1 MTRWLDR
8 AARLAEGR
16 LAPVLVGGLGFL
28 VFVRTL
34 GHGFVYDDG
43 RQVLENP
50 WIWSPRYLPDL
61 LFKPVWAFVDGGP
74 SNFYRPV
81 QTLVHFCAAM
91 LFGRGPFGFHLL
103 SVTMHALASA
113 AALLFLRRITG
124 PLRALLAASLFAAWP
139 IHAEPVAWVSAGP
152 DVNAALFLFLCFWL
166 CCAVRSGAFPERSPW
181 LLLSLAGTAFF
192 LALLSKET
200 ALAAPLIALALK
212 DPQRPGNPD
221 PSPPPP
227 AGGRARAVLAFGF
240 VFALPL
246 AAYLVLRVRAVGGL
260 WPATARAALSGA
272 EGWGTALMLLP
283 RYMALA
289 FLPWSVVPDR
299 VVTPAGSP
307 LAPEALCGAAVA
319 AGLVAAWLWLRRQS
333 PPAALGVTFLI
344 VPLLPALQVRY
355 FTGILQA
362 DRYLYIPSLGA
373 CLLLAEAA
381 GGLFRRARAPA
392 AQAVVAAGC
401 SCLLLL
407 AAGRTAVVV
416 DIWRD
421 SATLGRTGISLEPRS
436 ITMRLELISA
446 LDHAGSTDEA
456 LKVALEAARLAPED
470 RRAAAA
476 VAGLRARTAA
486 EAGGGDPIA
495 IYREALAADPYRAH
509 LWVGLSAALVRA
521 GRPQEAIEA
530 AERAIALDQFNRAAH
545 VNLGT
550 ARGELGD
557 FAGQEREARRLLEF
571 DPRSAEAFMN
581 LGAARLGQDDLDG
594 AREAL
599 LEASELDPNLARVE
613 YYLSWI
619 ASRRG
624 ESEEALSRA
633 RRATE
638 IDPGD
643 DEAWNRL
650 GVALAGMGDREA
662 ARRAWERATS
672 LRPENEQARRNLER
686 LAGAPPQE

>member
-8 AARLAEGR
+8 AERLASGR
-16 LAPVLVGGLGFL
+16 LAPVLVGALGFL

-34 GHGFVYDDG
+34 GYGFVYDDG

-91 LFGRGPFGFHLL
+91 LFGRGPIGFHLL
-103 SVTMHALASA
+103 SVMMHALASA

-166 CCAVRSGAFPERSPW
+166 CCAVRSGASSERSPV
-181 LLLSLAGTAFF
+181 LLLLLAGAAFF

-200 ALAAPLIALALK
+200 ALAAPLLALAL
-212 DPQRPGNPD
+212 PQPRRSESPV
-221 PSPPPP
+221 PSPPRQA
-227 AGGRARAVLAFGF
+227 AGPARAALAFGC
-240 VFALPL
+240 VFGLPL
-246 AAYLVLRVRAVGGL
+246 AVYLVLRTRAVGGL
-260 WPATARAALSGA
+260 LPTTARAALSGA

-283 RYMALA
+283 RYVALA
-289 FLPWSVVPDR
+289 FLPWRVVPDR
-299 VVTPAGSP
+299 VVTPTGSP
-307 LAPEALCGAAVA
+307 LAPAALFGAAVA
-319 AGLVAAWLWLRRQS
+319 AGLLAAWVWLRRRS
-333 PPAALGVTFLI
+333 PPAAFGVAILV

-373 CLLLAEAA
+373 CLLISEAA
-381 GGLFRRARAPA
+381 GGLFLRAGAPA
-392 AQAVVAAGC
+392 VRALLAAGC
-401 SCLLLL
+401 SCLVLL
-407 AAGRTAVVV
+407 AAGRTVIVA

-421 SATLGRTGISLEPRS
+421 SATLGRKGIALEPRS

-446 LDHAGSTDEA
+446 LDRKGETDEA
-456 LKVALEAARLAPED
+456 LKVALEAKHLAPED
-470 RRAAAA
+470 PRASAAVAALRARAAA
-476 VAGLRARTAA
+476 
-486 EAGGGDPIA
+486 AGGGDPIA

-509 LWVGLSAALVRA
+509 LWVGLSAALLRA

-550 ARGELGD
+550 ARGALGD

-571 DPRSAEAFMN
+571 DPRSAEGFMN
-581 LGAARLGQDDLDG
+581 LGAARLGQDDPDG

-599 LEASELDPNLARVE
+599 LQASDLDPNLARVE

-624 ESEEALSRA
+624 ESEEALRRA

-638 IDPGD
+638 IDATD

-650 GVALAGMGDREA
+650 GVTLAASGDREG
-662 ARRAWERATS
+662 ARRAWEKAIA
-672 LRPENEQARRNLER
+672 LRPGNEQARGNLQR
-686 LAGAPPQE
+686 LATAPPQE